1 MHIKIWSQNMKER
14 ELGRPRR
21 RWEDN
26 IRMAIRKDE
35 YWIHVV
41 QDRDKWWALV
51 KTVRKFRVL
60 QKEMD

>member
-1 MHIKIWSQNMKER
+1 MKER